1 MYEASSPSS
10 EGREN
15 VLKDCFISLLPN
27 MPTGQDNHFSK
38 KRFPKILSCCREN
51 LLKTITITPLNLQ
64 VVPNPNAE
72 RALKEQVLPILSRMS
87 WAKNT
92 VKDISNIPVTSSD
105 HVPSIQ
111 AVTDH

>member
-38 KRFPKILSCCREN
+38 KWFPKILSCCRED
-51 LLKTITITPLNLQ
+51 LLETISIIPLNLQ
-64 VVPNPNAE
+64 LVPNPNAE
-72 RALKEQVLPILSRMS
+72 RTLKEQVLPVLSHMS
-87 WAKNT
+87 WAKDT
-92 VKDISNIPVTSSD
+92 VKDICNILVMSSD

-111 AVTDH
+111 MVTEH